1 MLNLKKNYTVILL
14 GIFLLTF
21 SCIDKKSSIYNPD
34 EVGIIMETTPGT
46 ILSSRKVVIAGLK
59 KDTEYWGAAIGATI
73 AGASTYGLTG
83 GDNVLEEAAIIISV
97 IGGAMA
103 GTAIEEMRNKSD
115 GIEYT
120 ISINSGESLVI
131 VQAISNENDIIKDGT
146 NINIIRSN
154 NGYVRVATS
163 K

>member
-1 MLNLKKNYTVILL
+1 MLDIGWTELLVIGLVL
-14 GIFLLTF
+14 
-21 SCIDKKSSIYNPD
+21 
-34 EVGIIMETTPGT
+34 
-46 ILSSRKVVIAGLK
+46 VVIVGPKDLPRVLRTIGQWTRRVK
-59 KDTEYWGAAIGATI
+59 KI
-73 AGASTYGLTG
+73 ARDFQ
-83 GDNVLEEAAIIISV
+83 DNIEDIARDSE
-97 IGGAMA
+97 
-103 GTAIEEMRNKSD
+103 IEEMRNKSD